1 MGLGWWNNPVCP
13 CCDPIPGL
21 WLHLVPSRNPGST
34 GMYFSYNHPNG
45 QWLCLGGG
53 QLEDCSG
60 VRKIRTEN
68 ACVPKYNFSPLSIS
82 LGFGWGQFQM
92 EWNHEVKLDHFMN
105 RTSLVRDSLHVID
118 MGLADVCHDGEFE
131 IKT

>member
-1 MGLGWWNNPVCP
+1 MVK
-13 CCDPIPGL
+13 
-21 WLHLVPSRNPGST
+21 
-34 GMYFSYNHPNG
+34 
-45 QWLCLGGG
+45 WLCLGGG